1 MSAAPPS
8 PLEPYLDAFVAY
20 LRSERGLSPRTVEA
34 YARDL
39 VGYLET
45 LRQAR
50 VGSPDAVRQEHVR
63 GHLAALGRR
72 LSARSQARHL
82 ASIRMLH
89 RFLVAERHAGAD
101 PTAQVETPRQARR
114 LPVFLTLDEVE
125 ALLAA
130 PPDTTPAGLRDRA
143 MLHVLYATGL
153 RVSELVGLSINSVQ
167 LDAGYLVAR
176 GKGDKERLVPLG
188 RRAVAE
194 VRAWLDR
201 GRPALLKGR
210 ASRALFV
217 GPRGTA
223 LTRQGVWKLLR
234 RHALAAGI
242 RKRLSPHK
250 LRHSFATHLVER
262 GADLRMVQA
271 MLGHADLA
279 TTQIYT
285 HVDGRRLRAV
295 YDVAH
300 PRSRSGRTPKPLVS
314 LRSSLALAADLGVAS
329 PSRRDGYARSSLLDL
344 GRDSC
349 AILRRIR
356 VVSALGLLRS
366 MRILSGIQSSG
377 KQHIGNY
384 YGALRQ
390 FVDLQN
396 RGDEAL

>member
-1 MSAAPPS
+1 MSAAPN
-8 PLEPYLDAFVAY
+8 PLEPYLDAFIAY

-39 VGYLET
+39 VEYLEA
-45 LRQAR
+45 LAR
-50 VGSPDAVRQEHVR
+50 AKVRAPRAVWQEHVR
-63 GHLAALGRR
+63 GHLATLGRR

-82 ASIRMLH
+82 AAIRMFH
-89 RFLVAERHAGAD
+89 RFLVAERHADSD
-101 PTAQVETPRQARR
+101 PTELVETPRQARR
-114 LPVFLTLDEVE
+114 LPIFLTLEEVE
-125 ALLAA
+125 ALLEA
-130 PPDTTPAGLRDRA
+130 PRDTTAAGLRDRA

-153 RVSELVGLSINSVQ
+153 RVSELIGLSINSIQ

-194 VRAWLDR
+194 VRAWLGR
-201 GRPALLKGR
+201 GRPALLRGR

-242 RKRLSPHK
+242 KKQLSPHK

-262 GADLRMVQA
+262 GADLRIVQA

-295 YDVAH
+295 YDAAH
-300 PRSRSGRTPKPLVS
+300 PRSRSG
-314 LRSSLALAADLGVAS
+314 
-329 PSRRDGYARSSLLDL
+329 
-344 GRDSC
+344 
-349 AILRRIR
+349 
-356 VVSALGLLRS
+356 
-366 MRILSGIQSSG
+366 
-377 KQHIGNY
+377 
-384 YGALRQ
+384 
-390 FVDLQN
+390 
-396 RGDEAL
+396 

>member
-1 MSAAPPS
+1 MTAAAN
-8 PLEPYLDAFVAY
+8 PLEPYLDAFIAY

-39 VGYLET
+39 VEYLEA
-45 LRQAR
+45 LRKAR
-50 VGSPDAVRQEHVR
+50 VSAPGAVRQEHVR
-63 GHLAALGRR
+63 GHLATLGRR

-82 ASIRMLH
+82 AAIRMFH
-89 RFLVAERHAGAD
+89 RFLVAERHTDAD
-101 PTAQVETPRQARR
+101 PAEQVETPRQARR

-130 PPDTTPAGLRDRA
+130 PRDTTPAGLRDRA

-194 VRAWLDR
+194 VRAWLGR
-201 GRPALLKGR
+201 GRPALLRGR

-217 GPRGTA
+217 GPRGRA
-223 LTRQGVWKLLR
+223 LTRQGVWKLVR

-262 GADLRMVQA
+262 GADLRVIQA

-285 HVDGRRLRAV
+285 HVDARRLRAV
-295 YDVAH
+295 YDAAH
-300 PRSRSGRTPKPLVS
+300 PRSRSG
-314 LRSSLALAADLGVAS
+314 
-329 PSRRDGYARSSLLDL
+329 
-344 GRDSC
+344 
-349 AILRRIR
+349 
-356 VVSALGLLRS
+356 
-366 MRILSGIQSSG
+366 
-377 KQHIGNY
+377 
-384 YGALRQ
+384 
-390 FVDLQN
+390 
-396 RGDEAL
+396 

>member
-1 MSAAPPS
+1 MGASAS
-8 PLEPYLDAFVAY
+8 SLEPYLDAFIAY
-20 LRSERGLSPRTVEA
+20 LPSERGLSPRTVEA

-39 VGYLET
+39 VEYLEALT
-45 LRQAR
+45 RTGVMAP
-50 VGSPDAVRQEHVR
+50 GAVRQDHVR
-63 GHLAALGRR
+63 GHLASLGRR

-82 ASIRMLH
+82 AAIRMFH
-89 RFLVAERHAGAD
+89 RFLVAERHADGD
-101 PTAQVETPRQARR
+101 PTEQVETPRQARR

-125 ALLAA
+125 ALLEA
-130 PPDTTPAGLRDRA
+130 PADTTPAGLRDRA

-194 VRAWLDR
+194 VRSWLGR
-201 GRPALLKGR
+201 GRPALLRGR

-223 LTRQGVWKLLR
+223 LTRQGVWKLVR

-242 RKRLSPHK
+242 KKQLSPHK

-262 GADLRMVQA
+262 GADLRVVQA

-295 YDVAH
+295 YDAAH
-300 PRSRSGRTPKPLVS
+300 PRSRG
-314 LRSSLALAADLGVAS
+314 G
-329 PSRRDGYARSSLLDL
+329 
-344 GRDSC
+344 
-349 AILRRIR
+349 
-356 VVSALGLLRS
+356 
-366 MRILSGIQSSG
+366 
-377 KQHIGNY
+377 
-384 YGALRQ
+384 
-390 FVDLQN
+390 
-396 RGDEAL
+396 

>member
-50 VGSPDAVRQEHVR
+50 VSSPDAVRQEHVR

-101 PTAQVETPRQARR
+101 PTEQVETPRQARR

-300 PRSRSGRTPKPLVS
+300 PRSRSG
-314 LRSSLALAADLGVAS
+314 
-329 PSRRDGYARSSLLDL
+329 
-344 GRDSC
+344 
-349 AILRRIR
+349 
-356 VVSALGLLRS
+356 
-366 MRILSGIQSSG
+366 
-377 KQHIGNY
+377 
-384 YGALRQ
+384 
-390 FVDLQN
+390 
-396 RGDEAL
+396 

>member
-1 MSAAPPS
+1 MAAGPN
-8 PLEPYLDAFVAY
+8 PLEPFLDAFVAY
-20 LRSERGLSPRTVEA
+20 LRAERGLSPRTVEA

-39 VGYLET
+39 VEYLDA

-50 VGSPDAVRQEHVR
+50 VGTPEAVRQEHVR
-63 GHLAALGRR
+63 GHLATLGRR

-82 ASIRMLH
+82 AAIRMFH
-89 RFLVAERHAGAD
+89 RFLIAERHAPAD
-101 PTAQVETPRQARR
+101 PTEQVETPRQARR

-125 ALLAA
+125 ALLEA
-130 PPDTTPAGLRDRA
+130 PRDTSPAGLRDRA

-153 RVSELVGLSINSVQ
+153 RVSELVGLSVNSVQ
-167 LDAGYLVAR
+167 LDAGYVVAR
-176 GKGDKERLVPLG
+176 GKGEKERLVPLG

-194 VRAWLDR
+194 VRAWLGR
-201 GRPALLKGR
+201 GRPVLLRGR

-242 RKRLSPHK
+242 KKRLSPHK

-262 GADLRMVQA
+262 GADLRVVQA

-295 YDVAH
+295 YDAAH
-300 PRSRSGRTPKPLVS
+300 PRSRS
-314 LRSSLALAADLGVAS
+314 
-329 PSRRDGYARSSLLDL
+329 
-344 GRDSC
+344 
-349 AILRRIR
+349 
-356 VVSALGLLRS
+356 
-366 MRILSGIQSSG
+366 
-377 KQHIGNY
+377 
-384 YGALRQ
+384 
-390 FVDLQN
+390 
-396 RGDEAL
+396 

>member
-1 MSAAPPS
+1 MAAAPD
-8 PLEPYLDAFVAY
+8 PLEPFLDAFVAY
-20 LRSERGLSPRTVEA
+20 LRAERGLSPRTVEA

-39 VGYLET
+39 VEYLET

-50 VGSPDAVRQEHVR
+50 VGTPEAVRQEHVR
-63 GHLAALGRR
+63 GHLVTLGRR

-82 ASIRMLH
+82 AAIRTFH
-89 RFLVAERHAGAD
+89 RFLVAERHAAAD
-101 PTAQVETPRQARR
+101 PTEQVETPRQARR

-125 ALLAA
+125 ALLEA
-130 PPDTTPAGLRDRA
+130 PRDTTAAGLRDRA

-153 RVSELVGLSINSVQ
+153 RVSELVGLSLNSVQ

-188 RRAVAE
+188 RRAVAA
-194 VRAWLDR
+194 VRAWLGR
-201 GRPALLKGR
+201 GRPALLRGR
-210 ASRALFV
+210 SSRALFV

-242 RKRLSPHK
+242 KKRLSPHK

-262 GADLRMVQA
+262 GADLRVVQA

-295 YDVAH
+295 YDAAH
-300 PRSRSGRTPKPLVS
+300 PRSRS
-314 LRSSLALAADLGVAS
+314 
-329 PSRRDGYARSSLLDL
+329 
-344 GRDSC
+344 
-349 AILRRIR
+349 
-356 VVSALGLLRS
+356 
-366 MRILSGIQSSG
+366 
-377 KQHIGNY
+377 
-384 YGALRQ
+384 
-390 FVDLQN
+390 
-396 RGDEAL
+396 

>member
-1 MSAAPPS
+1 MSAAPN
-8 PLEPYLDAFVAY
+8 PLEPYLDAFIAY

-39 VGYLET
+39 VEYLEA
-45 LRQAR
+45 LAR
-50 VGSPDAVRQEHVR
+50 AKVRAPRAVWQEHVR
-63 GHLAALGRR
+63 GHLATLGRR

-82 ASIRMLH
+82 AAIRMFH
-89 RFLVAERHAGAD
+89 RFLVAERHADRD
-101 PTAQVETPRQARR
+101 PTELVETPRQARR
-114 LPVFLTLDEVE
+114 LPIFLTLEEVE
-125 ALLAA
+125 ALLEA
-130 PPDTTPAGLRDRA
+130 PRDTTAAGLRDRA

-153 RVSELVGLSINSVQ
+153 RVSELIGLSINSIQ

-194 VRAWLDR
+194 VRAWLGR
-201 GRPALLKGR
+201 GRPALLRGR

-242 RKRLSPHK
+242 KKQLSPHK

-262 GADLRMVQA
+262 GADLRVVQA

-295 YDVAH
+295 YDAAH
-300 PRSRSGRTPKPLVS
+300 PRSRG
-314 LRSSLALAADLGVAS
+314 G
-329 PSRRDGYARSSLLDL
+329 
-344 GRDSC
+344 
-349 AILRRIR
+349 
-356 VVSALGLLRS
+356 
-366 MRILSGIQSSG
+366 
-377 KQHIGNY
+377 
-384 YGALRQ
+384 
-390 FVDLQN
+390 
-396 RGDEAL
+396 

>member
-1 MSAAPPS
+1 MSAAPN
-8 PLEPYLDAFVAY
+8 PLEPYLDAFIAY
-20 LRSERGLSPRTVEA
+20 LRSERGLSARTVEA

-39 VGYLET
+39 VEYLEA
-45 LRQAR
+45 LAR
-50 VGSPDAVRQEHVR
+50 AKVRAPGAVWQEHVR
-63 GHLAALGRR
+63 GHLATLGRR

-82 ASIRMLH
+82 AAIRMFH
-89 RFLVAERHAGAD
+89 RFLVAERHADRD
-101 PTAQVETPRQARR
+101 PTELVETPRQARR
-114 LPVFLTLDEVE
+114 LPIFLTLEEVE
-125 ALLAA
+125 ALLEA
-130 PPDTTPAGLRDRA
+130 PRDTTAAGLRDRA

-153 RVSELVGLSINSVQ
+153 RVSELIGLSINSIQ

-194 VRAWLDR
+194 VRAWLGR
-201 GRPALLKGR
+201 GRPALLRGR

-242 RKRLSPHK
+242 KKQLSPHK

-262 GADLRMVQA
+262 GADLRVVQA

-295 YDVAH
+295 YDAAH
-300 PRSRSGRTPKPLVS
+300 PRSRG
-314 LRSSLALAADLGVAS
+314 G
-329 PSRRDGYARSSLLDL
+329 
-344 GRDSC
+344 
-349 AILRRIR
+349 
-356 VVSALGLLRS
+356 
-366 MRILSGIQSSG
+366 
-377 KQHIGNY
+377 
-384 YGALRQ
+384 
-390 FVDLQN
+390 
-396 RGDEAL
+396 

>member
-1 MSAAPPS
+1 MAEAPN
-8 PLEPYLDAFVAY
+8 PLEPFLDAFVAY
-20 LRSERGLSPRTVEA
+20 LRAERGLSPRTVEA

-39 VGYLET
+39 VEYLEA

-50 VGSPDAVRQEHVR
+50 VASPEAVRQEHVR
-63 GHLAALGRR
+63 RHLATLGRR

-82 ASIRMLH
+82 AAIRMFH
-89 RFLVAERHAGAD
+89 RFLIAERHAAAD
-101 PTAQVETPRQARR
+101 PTEQVETPRQARR

-125 ALLAA
+125 ALLDA
-130 PPDTTPAGLRDRA
+130 PRDTTPAGLRDRA

-167 LDAGYLVAR
+167 LDAGYVVAR

-194 VRAWLDR
+194 VRAWLGR
-201 GRPALLKGR
+201 GRPALLRGR

-242 RKRLSPHK
+242 KKRLSPHK

-262 GADLRMVQA
+262 GADLRVVQA

-295 YDVAH
+295 YDAAH
-300 PRSRSGRTPKPLVS
+300 PRSRS
-314 LRSSLALAADLGVAS
+314 
-329 PSRRDGYARSSLLDL
+329 
-344 GRDSC
+344 
-349 AILRRIR
+349 
-356 VVSALGLLRS
+356 
-366 MRILSGIQSSG
+366 
-377 KQHIGNY
+377 
-384 YGALRQ
+384 
-390 FVDLQN
+390 
-396 RGDEAL
+396 

>member
-1 MSAAPPS
+1 MSAAPS

-39 VGYLET
+39 IEYLET
-45 LRQAR
+45 LREAR
-50 VGSPDAVRQEHVR
+50 VSTPDAVRQEHVR

-72 LSARSQARHL
+72 LSGRSQARHL
-82 ASIRMLH
+82 AAIRMFH

-101 PTAQVETPRQARR
+101 PTEQVETPRQTRR
-114 LPVFLTLDEVE
+114 LPLFLTLDEVE
-125 ALLAA
+125 ELLEA
-130 PPDTTPAGLRDRA
+130 PKDTTPAGLRDRA

-153 RVSELVGLSINSVQ
+153 RVSELVGLSVNSVQ

-194 VRAWLDR
+194 VRAWLGR

-210 ASRALFV
+210 PSRALFV

-262 GADLRMVQA
+262 GADLRLVQA

-300 PRSRSGRTPKPLVS
+300 PRSRSG
-314 LRSSLALAADLGVAS
+314 
-329 PSRRDGYARSSLLDL
+329 
-344 GRDSC
+344 
-349 AILRRIR
+349 
-356 VVSALGLLRS
+356 
-366 MRILSGIQSSG
+366 
-377 KQHIGNY
+377 
-384 YGALRQ
+384 
-390 FVDLQN
+390 
-396 RGDEAL
+396 

>member
-101 PTAQVETPRQARR
+101 PTEQVETPRQARR

-300 PRSRSGRTPKPLVS
+300 PRSRSG
-314 LRSSLALAADLGVAS
+314 
-329 PSRRDGYARSSLLDL
+329 
-344 GRDSC
+344 
-349 AILRRIR
+349 
-356 VVSALGLLRS
+356 
-366 MRILSGIQSSG
+366 
-377 KQHIGNY
+377 
-384 YGALRQ
+384 
-390 FVDLQN
+390 
-396 RGDEAL
+396 

>member
-1 MSAAPPS
+1 MSAAPN

-39 VGYLET
+39 VEYLEG
-45 LRQAR
+45 LARAR
-50 VGSPDAVRQEHVR
+50 VRVLGAARQEHVR
-63 GHLAALGRR
+63 GHLATLGRR

-82 ASIRMLH
+82 AAIRTFH
-89 RFLVAERHAGAD
+89 RFLVAERHADAD
-101 PTAQVETPRQARR
+101 PTEQVETPRQARR
-114 LPVFLTLDEVE
+114 LPIFLTLDEVE
-125 ALLAA
+125 ALLEA
-130 PPDTTPAGLRDRA
+130 PRDTTPAGLRDRA

-153 RVSELVGLSINSVQ
+153 RVSELVGLSVNAIQ

-188 RRAVAE
+188 RRAIAE
-194 VRAWLDR
+194 VRAWLGR
-201 GRPALLKGR
+201 GRPALLRGR

-242 RKRLSPHK
+242 KKQLSPHK

-262 GADLRMVQA
+262 GADLRVVQA

-285 HVDGRRLRAV
+285 HVDARRLRAV
-295 YDVAH
+295 YDAAH
-300 PRSRSGRTPKPLVS
+300 PRSRG
-314 LRSSLALAADLGVAS
+314 G
-329 PSRRDGYARSSLLDL
+329 
-344 GRDSC
+344 
-349 AILRRIR
+349 
-356 VVSALGLLRS
+356 
-366 MRILSGIQSSG
+366 
-377 KQHIGNY
+377 
-384 YGALRQ
+384 
-390 FVDLQN
+390 
-396 RGDEAL
+396 

>member
-39 VGYLET
+39 VEYLEA

-50 VGSPDAVRQEHVR
+50 VRTPDAVRQEHVR

-82 ASIRMLH
+82 AAIRMLH
-89 RFLVAERHAGAD
+89 RFLVAERHAAAD
-101 PTAQVETPRQARR
+101 PTEQVETPRQARR

-130 PPDTTPAGLRDRA
+130 PRDTTPSGLRDRA

-153 RVSELVGLSINSVQ
+153 RVSELVGLSVNSVQ
-167 LDAGYLVAR
+167 LDAGYLVAH
-176 GKGDKERLVPLG
+176 GKGDRERLVPLG

-194 VRAWLDR
+194 VRAWLGR

-262 GADLRMVQA
+262 GADLRVVQA

-300 PRSRSGRTPKPLVS
+300 PRSRSG
-314 LRSSLALAADLGVAS
+314 
-329 PSRRDGYARSSLLDL
+329 
-344 GRDSC
+344 
-349 AILRRIR
+349 
-356 VVSALGLLRS
+356 
-366 MRILSGIQSSG
+366 
-377 KQHIGNY
+377 
-384 YGALRQ
+384 
-390 FVDLQN
+390 
-396 RGDEAL
+396 

>member
-1 MSAAPPS
+1 MGTRATS
-8 PLEPYLDAFVAY
+8 LEPYLDAFVAY

-39 VGYLET
+39 VEYLEGLT
-45 LRQAR
+45 RAK
-50 VGSPDAVRQEHVR
+50 VTSPGGVRQEHVR
-63 GHLAALGRR
+63 GHLASLGRR
-72 LSARSQARHL
+72 LSSRSQARHL
-82 ASIRMLH
+82 AAIRMFH
-89 RFLVAERHAGAD
+89 RFLVAERHADAD
-101 PTAQVETPRQARR
+101 PTDQVETPRQSRR
-114 LPVFLTLDEVE
+114 LPIFLTLDEVE
-125 ALLAA
+125 ALLEA
-130 PPDTTPAGLRDRA
+130 PPETTPAGLRDRA

-167 LDAGYLVAR
+167 LDAGYLLAR

-194 VRAWLDR
+194 VRSWLGR
-201 GRPALLKGR
+201 GRPALLRGR

-242 RKRLSPHK
+242 KKPLSPHK

-262 GADLRMVQA
+262 GADLRIVQA

-295 YDVAH
+295 YDAAH
-300 PRSRSGRTPKPLVS
+300 PRSRS
-314 LRSSLALAADLGVAS
+314 D
-329 PSRRDGYARSSLLDL
+329 
-344 GRDSC
+344 
-349 AILRRIR
+349 
-356 VVSALGLLRS
+356 
-366 MRILSGIQSSG
+366 
-377 KQHIGNY
+377 
-384 YGALRQ
+384 
-390 FVDLQN
+390 
-396 RGDEAL
+396 

>member
-1 MSAAPPS
+1 MSAAPN
-8 PLEPYLDAFVAY
+8 PLEPYLDAFIAY

-39 VGYLET
+39 VEYLEA
-45 LRQAR
+45 LAR
-50 VGSPDAVRQEHVR
+50 AKVRAPRAVWQEHVR
-63 GHLAALGRR
+63 GHLATLGRR

-82 ASIRMLH
+82 AAIRMFH
-89 RFLVAERHAGAD
+89 RFLVAERHADSD
-101 PTAQVETPRQARR
+101 PTELVETPRQARR
-114 LPVFLTLDEVE
+114 LPIFLTLEEVE
-125 ALLAA
+125 ALLEA
-130 PPDTTPAGLRDRA
+130 PRDTTAAGLRDRA

-153 RVSELVGLSINSVQ
+153 RVSELIGLSINSIQ

-194 VRAWLDR
+194 VRAWLGR
-201 GRPALLKGR
+201 GRPALLRGR

-242 RKRLSPHK
+242 KKQLSPHK

-262 GADLRMVQA
+262 GADLRVVQA

-295 YDVAH
+295 YDAAH
-300 PRSRSGRTPKPLVS
+300 PRSRG
-314 LRSSLALAADLGVAS
+314 G
-329 PSRRDGYARSSLLDL
+329 
-344 GRDSC
+344 
-349 AILRRIR
+349 
-356 VVSALGLLRS
+356 
-366 MRILSGIQSSG
+366 
-377 KQHIGNY
+377 
-384 YGALRQ
+384 
-390 FVDLQN
+390 
-396 RGDEAL
+396 

>member
-1 MSAAPPS
+1 MAAGPN
-8 PLEPYLDAFVAY
+8 PLEPFLDAFVAY
-20 LRSERGLSPRTVEA
+20 LRAERGLSPRTVEA

-39 VGYLET
+39 VEYLDA

-50 VGSPDAVRQEHVR
+50 VGTPEAVRQEHVR
-63 GHLAALGRR
+63 GHLATLGRR

-82 ASIRMLH
+82 AAIRMFH
-89 RFLVAERHAGAD
+89 RFLIAERHAPAD
-101 PTAQVETPRQARR
+101 PTEQVETPRQARR

-125 ALLAA
+125 ALLEA
-130 PPDTTPAGLRDRA
+130 PRDTSPAGLRDRA

-153 RVSELVGLSINSVQ
+153 RVSELVGLSVNSVQ
-167 LDAGYLVAR
+167 LDAGYVVAR
-176 GKGDKERLVPLG
+176 GKGEKERLVPLG

-194 VRAWLDR
+194 VRAWLGR
-201 GRPALLKGR
+201 GRPVLLRGR

-242 RKRLSPHK
+242 KKRLSPHK

-262 GADLRMVQA
+262 GADLRVVQA

-295 YDVAH
+295 YDAAH
-300 PRSRSGRTPKPLVS
+300 PRSRSG
-314 LRSSLALAADLGVAS
+314 
-329 PSRRDGYARSSLLDL
+329 
-344 GRDSC
+344 
-349 AILRRIR
+349 
-356 VVSALGLLRS
+356 
-366 MRILSGIQSSG
+366 
-377 KQHIGNY
+377 
-384 YGALRQ
+384 
-390 FVDLQN
+390 
-396 RGDEAL
+396 